1 MNESSV
7 FRHLTVALHAL
18 AEDPRV
24 SKREGTLNNP
34 DEAVAFGAAAQA
46 ATHHRAKRGL
56 NTQRAQAK
64 RTLSPSLPDVFS

>member
-7 FRHLTVALHAL
+7 FRHLTVALNGL

-24 SKREGTLNNP
+24 PKREGTLNNP

-46 ATHHRAKRGL
+46 S